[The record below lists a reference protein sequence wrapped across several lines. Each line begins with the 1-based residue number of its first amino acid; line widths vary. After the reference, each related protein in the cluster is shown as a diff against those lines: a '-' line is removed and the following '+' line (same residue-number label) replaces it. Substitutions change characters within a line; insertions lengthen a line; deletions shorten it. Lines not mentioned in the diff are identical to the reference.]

1 MYRDR
6 IKRIINDVL
15 YQKVDEIEEINLFES
30 GLFDSL
36 TTLKLFRAIEKEF
49 SITIDLAD
57 IEITDF
63 ETVEKIN
70 QYLVDRQ

>member
-6 IKRIINDVL
+6 IKRIISDVL
-15 YQKVDEIEEINLFES
+15 YKNVDEIEEINLFES

-63 ETVEKIN
+63 ETVDKIN